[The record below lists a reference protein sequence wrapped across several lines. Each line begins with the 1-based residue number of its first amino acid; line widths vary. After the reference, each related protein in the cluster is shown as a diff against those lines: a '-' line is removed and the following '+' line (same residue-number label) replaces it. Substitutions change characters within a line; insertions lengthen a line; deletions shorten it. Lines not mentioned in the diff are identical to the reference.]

1 MKKMEFYK
9 LQASGNDFILI
20 DSLKLRIRNSADFYK
35 NFSRQHCLR
44 KLEIGADGLLVIE
57 PSRKASFKMRIFNP
71 DGSEAEMCGNGARCV
86 GLWADITGEQAA
98 GTVKFET
105 KAGIIAARVKK
116 QSHKIKNCKEV
127 RIKMTDPF
135 DLDLNFPLKVL
146 GRSIKVNFIN
156 SGVPHA
162 IILVEGLDK
171 IDVDRIGRAIRFH
184 KRFEPAGTNVNFVE
198 FKKDNFI
205 KIRTYERGIEA
216 ETLACGTGC
225 VASAIISSCILKP
238 SVLRRGE
245 VVKVGVKSQ
254 EKLKV
259 YFNREDKISDVWLEG
274 TACLVYKGIAQS
286 A

>member
-1 MKKMEFYK
+1 MRKELEFYK
-9 LQASGNDFILI
+9 LQASGNDFILV
-20 DSLKLRIRNSADFYK
+20 DCLKSKIRNSTNFYK
-35 NFSRQHCLR
+35 NFSRQHCPR
-44 KLEIGADGLLVIE
+44 KLEVGADGLLVIE
-57 PSRKASFKMRIFNP
+57 PSKKALFKMRIFNP

-86 GLWADITGEQAA
+86 GLWAAAA
-98 GTVKFET
+98 GKQAGAVKFET
-105 KAGIIAARVKK
+105 KAGIITAKVKK
-116 QSHKIKNCKEV
+116 QSHKTENCKEV

-146 GRSIKVNFIN
+146 GRTIKVNFIN

-162 IILVEGLDK
+162 IIFVEGLDK
-171 IDVDRIGRAIRFH
+171 IDVNKIGRAVRFH
-184 KRFEPAGTNVNFVE
+184 KRFKPAGTNVNFVE

-225 VASAIISSCILKP
+225 VASAVILSCMLRP
-238 SVLRRGE
+238 STSRRGE

-274 TACLVYKGIAQS
+274 DACLVYKGIVYRA
-286 A
+286 